1 MSGLASFLDTAFAG
15 FDGAIL
21 EAMHS
26 AAEACGAVLTPIAK
40 FMTFIGEKGILFFVI
55 AAVLLLFP
63 KTRKAG
69 VCVFGAV
76 CCGALITNFI
86 LKDTVARIRPLE
98 ASELY
103 ASFAEFIGAPAENE
117 FSFPSGHVTAAMAG
131 VTALCLTRREKII
144 AAAGFPFVVL
154 LAASRNYLMAHYP
167 TDVIAAV
174 IVGAASAF
182 IAYLIT
188 VLIFKLLDKY
198 RENKFFAFILG
209 FDVRDLFRKTHRKT
223 DREV

>member
-26 AAEACGAVLTPIAK
+26 AAEVCGAVLTPIAK
-40 FMTFIGEKGILFFVI
+40 FMTFIGEKGILFFLI
-55 AAVLLLFP
+55 AAVLLCFP

-76 CCGALITNFI
+76 CCGALITNII
-86 LKDTVARIRPLE
+86 LKDAVARIRPLE

-103 ASFAEFIGAPAENE
+103 AAFAEFVKAPAESE

-131 VTALCLTRREKII
+131 VTALCLTRREKYV
-144 AAAGFPFVVL
+144 AVAGFPFVVI
-154 LAASRNYLMAHYP
+154 LAASRSYLMAHYP

-174 IVGAASAF
+174 IVGAVSAV
-182 IAYLIT
+182 IAYFIT
-188 VLIFKLLDKY
+188 VLIFELLEKY
-198 RENKFFAFILG
+198 REKKFFAFILG
-209 FDVRDLFRKTHRKT
+209 FDVRDLFAKKDKKT
-223 DREV
+223 DSEV